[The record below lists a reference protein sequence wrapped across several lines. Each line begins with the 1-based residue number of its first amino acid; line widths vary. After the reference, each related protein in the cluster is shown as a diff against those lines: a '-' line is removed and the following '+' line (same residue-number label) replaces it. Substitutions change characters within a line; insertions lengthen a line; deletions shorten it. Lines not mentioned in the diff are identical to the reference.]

1 MGRGRGR
8 YSPDMSTGRIVFAD
22 SPWPEGHPIERF
34 RLTLRGDEQGNLRL
48 HVHVM
53 SAPYESAG
61 SPVGA
66 PAGSSPWNRPE
77 TWLDAQYAIL
87 SSLHWGNRGFKLPSK
102 TSTFEEHK
110 LDGMVLTADPV
121 KQVSLDNP
129 LEDLAVGAWVLGNG
143 VVGDHRISLTR
154 VRPYVFDVNWTGSLR
169 NSFLG
174 EENFGHRFEVN
185 AESVRLS

>member
-1 MGRGRGR
+1 
-8 YSPDMSTGRIVFAD
+8 MSTGRIVFAD
-22 SPWPEGHPIERF
+22 SPWPEGHSLERF

-48 HVHVM
+48 HTHIV

-66 PAGSSPWNRPE
+66 LADASAWNRPE
-77 TWLDAQYAIL
+77 IWLEAQCAVL
-87 SSLHWGNRGFKLPSK
+87 SSLQWGNRGFKLPSK

-129 LEDLAVGAWVLGNG
+129 LEDLAIGAWVLGNG
-143 VVGDHRISLTR
+143 MVGGHRISLTR
-154 VRPYVFDVNWTGSLR
+154 VRPYVFDVHWTGSLR

-174 EENFGHRFEVN
+174 EETFDHRFEVN